1 MGEVNVGR
9 SAESSARAAAKR
21 PPDMSPYRTPQLGSE
36 VSWASAI
43 ELRGRPRRQ
52 ALWKLSSVVVPCLS
66 DERPRERTC
75 LLPDLGHMLS
85 PRTRKTGPHRVR
97 CVGPVRALD
106 GSGNS
111 HVDSAI
117 SKVIKEKHAWG
128 YPVLAIE

>member
-1 MGEVNVGR
+1 MLAGR
-9 SAESSARAAAKR
+9 LSHR
-21 PPDMSPYRTPQLGSE
+21 PGRRRSVHQTCHHTGPLSLAQRFPGPLQLNCGAGHK
-36 VSWASAI
+36 ASV
-43 ELRGRPRRQ
+43 RRQ